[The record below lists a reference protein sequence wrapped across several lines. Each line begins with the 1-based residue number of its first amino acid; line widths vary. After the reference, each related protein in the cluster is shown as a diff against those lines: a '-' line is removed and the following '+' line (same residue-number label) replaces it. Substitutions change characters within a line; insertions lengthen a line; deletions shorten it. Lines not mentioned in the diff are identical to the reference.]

1 MLIDPFQRK
10 ISYIRVSVT
19 DRCDFRCVYCMSE
32 DMEFLPKKDVL
43 SLEELDRLC
52 NAFIDL
58 GVKKLRITGGEPLVR
73 KNIMQLFN
81 TLGKKLRYGLE
92 ELTLTT
98 NGSQL
103 TRYAKNLFDSGV
115 RRINVSLDSLDK
127 NKFKKIT
134 RIGDFDKVI
143 RGIMTAK
150 KAGLKIKINTV
161 ALKGINDNEILD
173 LVNWCGK
180 NKFKK
185 ITRIGELDKVING
198 IMAAKKAGLK
208 IKINT
213 VALKGI
219 NDNEILNLVNWCG
232 ENKFSLTF
240 IEVMPMGEIGE
251 KRSDQYMPLTEVKSL
266 IQTKYSLTEDSLRT
280 GGPAR
285 YVHCHETDQKIGFIT
300 PHTHNF
306 CELCNRVR
314 ITCTGEM
321 YMCLGQQ
328 DKADLKTPLRK
339 SENDQTLKNVI
350 YEAISRK
357 PKGHDFVIDRKE
369 NEQFVPRHM
378 NVTGG

>member
-1 MLIDPFQRK
+1 
-10 ISYIRVSVT
+10 
-19 DRCDFRCVYCMSE
+19 MSE

-52 NAFIDL
+52 NTFIDL

-73 KNIMQLFN
+73 KNIMQLFSN
-81 TLGKKLRYGLE
+81 IGKKLGNGLE

-103 TRYAKNLFDSGV
+103 DRYAKDLFDNGV
-115 RRINVSLDSLDK
+115 RRINVSLDSLEK

-134 RIGDFDKVI
+134 RIGD
-143 RGIMTAK
+143 
-150 KAGLKIKINTV
+150 
-161 ALKGINDNEILD
+161 
-173 LVNWCGK
+173 
-180 NKFKK
+180 
-185 ITRIGELDKVING
+185 LDKVING

-213 VALKGI
+213 VALKEI

-240 IEVMPMGEIGE
+240 IEVMPMGAIGE
-251 KRSDQYMPLTEVKSL
+251 KRADQYMPLTEVKSL
-266 IQTKYSLTEDSLRT
+266 IQTKYSITEDSLRT

-339 SENDQTLKNVI
+339 SENDQLLKDVI

-357 PKGHDFVIDRKE
+357 PKGHDFVIERKE

>member
-1 MLIDPFQRK
+1 MLIDPFKRK
-10 ISYIRVSVT
+10 ISYVRVSVT
-19 DRCDFRCVYCMSE
+19 DRCDFRCTYCMSE

-52 NAFIDL
+52 NTFIDL

-73 KNIMQLFN
+73 KNIMQLFSN
-81 TLGKKLRYGLE
+81 LGKKLGQGLE

-103 TRYAKNLFDSGV
+103 DRYAKDLFENGV
-115 RRINVSLDSLDK
+115 RRINVSLDSLEK

-134 RIGDFDKVI
+134 RIGD
-143 RGIMTAK
+143 
-150 KAGLKIKINTV
+150 
-161 ALKGINDNEILD
+161 
-173 LVNWCGK
+173 
-180 NKFKK
+180 
-185 ITRIGELDKVING
+185 LDKVING
-198 IMAAKKAGLK
+198 IMVAKKVGLK

-251 KRSDQYMPLTEVKSL
+251 KRADQYMPLTEVKSL

-339 SENDQTLKNVI
+339 SENDQLLKQVI

-357 PKGHDFVIDRKE
+357 PKGHDFVIERKE

>member
-1 MLIDPFQRK
+1 MLIDPFKRK
-10 ISYIRVSVT
+10 ISYVRVSVT
-19 DRCDFRCVYCMSE
+19 DRCDFRCTYCMSE

-52 NAFIDL
+52 NTFIDL

-73 KNIMQLFN
+73 KNIMQLFSN
-81 TLGKKLRYGLE
+81 LGKKLGQGLE

-103 TRYAKNLFDSGV
+103 DRYAKDLFENGV
-115 RRINVSLDSLDK
+115 RRINVSLDSLEK
-127 NKFKKIT
+127 KKFKKIT
-134 RIGDFDKVI
+134 RIGDLDKVI
-143 RGIMTAK
+143 NGIMVAK
-150 KAGLKIKINTV
+150 KAGLKIKIN
-161 ALKGINDNEILD
+161 A
-173 LVNWCGK
+173 
-180 NKFKK
+180 
-185 ITRIGELDKVING
+185 
-198 IMAAKKAGLK
+198 
-208 IKINT
+208 

-339 SENDQTLKNVI
+339 SENDQLLKQVI

-357 PKGHDFVIDRKE
+357 PKGHDFVIERKE

>member
-1 MLIDPFQRK
+1 MLIDPFKRK
-10 ISYIRVSVT
+10 ISYVRVSVT
-19 DRCDFRCVYCMSE
+19 DRCDFRCTYCMSE
-32 DMEFLPKKDVL
+32 DMEFLPKRDVL

-52 NAFIDL
+52 STFIDL

-73 KNIMQLFN
+73 KNIMQLFSN
-81 TLGKKLRYGLE
+81 LGKKLGQGLE

-103 TRYAKNLFDSGV
+103 DRYAKDLFDNGV
-115 RRINVSLDSLDK
+115 RRINVSLDSLEK
-127 NKFKKIT
+127 KKFKNIT
-134 RIGDFDKVI
+134 RIGDLDKVI
-143 RGIMTAK
+143 NGIMVAK

-161 ALKGINDNEILD
+161 ALKGINN
-173 LVNWCGK
+173 
-180 NKFKK
+180 
-185 ITRIGELDKVING
+185 
-198 IMAAKKAGLK
+198 
-208 IKINT
+208 
-213 VALKGI
+213 
-219 NDNEILNLVNWCG
+219 NEILNLVNWCG
-232 ENKFSLTF
+232 ENKFALTF

-251 KRSDQYMPLTEVKSL
+251 KRADQYMPLTEVKSL
-266 IQTKYSLTEDSLRT
+266 IQTRYSLTEDSLRT

-339 SENDQTLKNVI
+339 SENNQSLKDVI

-357 PKGHDFVIDRKE
+357 PKGHDFVIERKE

>member
-1 MLIDPFQRK
+1 MLIDSFQRK

-19 DRCDFRCVYCMSE
+19 DRCDFRCTYCMSE
-32 DMEFLPKKDVL
+32 DMEFLPKKDIL

-52 NAFIDL
+52 NTFIDL

-81 TLGKKLRYGLE
+81 NLGKKLGKGLE

-103 TRYAKNLFDSGV
+103 ERYAKDLFNAGV
-115 RRINVSLDSLDK
+115 RRVNISLDSLDK
-127 NKFKKIT
+127 NKFKNIT
-134 RIGDFDKVI
+134 RNGDFDKVI
-143 RGIMTAK
+143 KGIMAAK
-150 KAGLKIKINTV
+150 KVGLKIKINTV
-161 ALKGINDNEILD
+161 ALKGINDDEIL
-173 LVNWCGK
+173 K
-180 NKFKK
+180 
-185 ITRIGELDKVING
+185 
-198 IMAAKKAGLK
+198 
-208 IKINT
+208 
-213 VALKGI
+213 
-219 NDNEILNLVNWCG
+219 LVNWCG

-251 KRSDQYMPLTEVKSL
+251 KRVDQYMPLTEVKSL
-266 IQTKYSLTEDSLRT
+266 IQKKYSITNDSLRT
-280 GGPAR
+280 AGPAR

-314 ITCTGEM
+314 VTCTGKM

-328 DKADLKTPLRK
+328 DKADLKKPLRK
-339 SENDQTLKNVI
+339 SENNQLLKEAI

-357 PKGHDFVIDRKE
+357 PKGHDFVIERKE
-369 NEQFVPRHM
+369 NENFVPRHM

>member
-10 ISYIRVSVT
+10 ISYVRVSVT
-19 DRCDFRCVYCMSE
+19 DRCDFRCTYCMSE

-52 NAFIDL
+52 NTFIDL

-73 KNIMQLFN
+73 KNIMQLFSN
-81 TLGKKLRYGLE
+81 LGKKLDQGLE

-103 TRYAKNLFDSGV
+103 DRYAKDLFETGV
-115 RRINVSLDSLDK
+115 RRINVSLDSLEK

-134 RIGDFDKVI
+134 RIGDLDKVI
-143 RGIMTAK
+143 NGIMVAK
-150 KAGLKIKINTV
+150 KAGLKIKIN
-161 ALKGINDNEILD
+161 A
-173 LVNWCGK
+173 
-180 NKFKK
+180 
-185 ITRIGELDKVING
+185 
-198 IMAAKKAGLK
+198 
-208 IKINT
+208 

-232 ENKFSLTF
+232 ENKFALTF

-251 KRSDQYMPLTEVKSL
+251 KRVDQYMPLTEVKSL
-266 IQTKYSLTEDSLRT
+266 IQTRYSITEDPLRT

-314 ITCTGEM
+314 VTCTGEM

-339 SENDQTLKNVI
+339 SENDQLLKDVI

-357 PKGHDFVIDRKE
+357 PKGHDFVIERKE

>member
-1 MLIDPFQRK
+1 MLIDSFERK
-10 ISYIRVSVT
+10 ISYLRVSVT
-19 DRCDFRCVYCMSE
+19 DRCDFRCTYCMAE

-52 NAFIDL
+52 STFINL

-81 TLGKKLRYGLE
+81 SLGSKLGKGLD

-103 TRYAKNLFDSGV
+103 DKYAEDLFKSGV
-115 RRINVSLDSLDK
+115 RRINVSLDSLDAS
-127 NKFKKIT
+127 KFKKIT
-134 RIGDFDKVI
+134 RIGNLKKVFT
-143 RGIMTAK
+143 GIA
-150 KAGLKIKINTV
+150 
-161 ALKGINDNEILD
+161 
-173 LVNWCGK
+173 
-180 NKFKK
+180 
-185 ITRIGELDKVING
+185 
-198 IMAAKKAGLK
+198 AAKKAGLK

-219 NDNEILNLVNWCG
+219 NNDEILSLVNWCG

-251 KRSDQYMPLTEVKSL
+251 QRINQYMPLTEVKSL
-266 IQTKYSLTEDSLRT
+266 IQTKYSITKDTLRT
-280 GGPAR
+280 AGPAT
-285 YVHCHETDQKIGFIT
+285 YMHCHETDQKIGFIT
-300 PHTHNF
+300 PNTHNF

-314 ITCTGEM
+314 VTCTGEM

-328 DKADLKTPLRK
+328 DKADLKIPLRK
-339 SENDQTLKNVI
+339 SENNQILKNAI

-357 PKGHDFVIDRKE
+357 PKGHDFIIDRKKE
-369 NEQFVPRHM
+369 EKFVPRHM

>member
-1 MLIDPFQRK
+1 MLIDPFKRK
-10 ISYIRVSVT
+10 ISYVRVSVT
-19 DRCDFRCVYCMSE
+19 DRCDFRCTYCMSE

-52 NAFIDL
+52 STFIDL

-73 KNIMQLFN
+73 KNIMQLFSN
-81 TLGKKLRYGLE
+81 LGKKLGHGLE

-103 TRYAKNLFDSGV
+103 HRYAKDLFDNGV
-115 RRINVSLDSLDK
+115 KRINVSLDSLEK

-134 RIGDFDKVI
+134 RVGD
-143 RGIMTAK
+143 
-150 KAGLKIKINTV
+150 
-161 ALKGINDNEILD
+161 
-173 LVNWCGK
+173 
-180 NKFKK
+180 
-185 ITRIGELDKVING
+185 LDKVING
-198 IMAAKKAGLK
+198 IMVAKEAGLK

-240 IEVMPMGEIGE
+240 IEVMPMGAIGE
-251 KRSDQYMPLTEVKSL
+251 KRADQYMPLTEVKSL

-339 SENDQTLKNVI
+339 SENDQLLKDVI

-357 PKGHDFVIDRKE
+357 PKGHDFVIERKE

>member
-1 MLIDPFQRK
+1 MLIDPFKRK
-10 ISYIRVSVT
+10 ISYVRVSVT
-19 DRCDFRCVYCMSE
+19 DRCDFRCTYCMSE
-32 DMEFLPKKDVL
+32 DMDFLPKKDVL

-52 NAFIDL
+52 NTFIDL

-73 KNIMQLFN
+73 KNIMQLFSN
-81 TLGKKLRYGLE
+81 LGKKLGQGLE

-103 TRYAKNLFDSGV
+103 DRYAKDLFENGV
-115 RRINVSLDSLDK
+115 RRINVSLDSLEK

-134 RIGDFDKVI
+134 RIGDLDKVI
-143 RGIMTAK
+143 NGIMVAK
-150 KAGLKIKINTV
+150 KAGLKIKIN
-161 ALKGINDNEILD
+161 A
-173 LVNWCGK
+173 
-180 NKFKK
+180 
-185 ITRIGELDKVING
+185 
-198 IMAAKKAGLK
+198 
-208 IKINT
+208 

-251 KRSDQYMPLTEVKSL
+251 KRADQYMPLTEVKSL

-339 SENDQTLKNVI
+339 SENDQLLKDVI

-357 PKGHDFVIDRKE
+357 PKGHDFVIERKE

>member
-1 MLIDPFQRK
+1 MLIDPFKRK
-10 ISYIRVSVT
+10 ISYVRVSVT
-19 DRCDFRCVYCMSE
+19 DRCDFRCTYCMSE
-32 DMEFLPKKDVL
+32 DMDFLPKKDVL

-52 NAFIDL
+52 NTFIDL

-73 KNIMQLFN
+73 KNIMQLFSN
-81 TLGKKLRYGLE
+81 LGKKLGQGLE

-103 TRYAKNLFDSGV
+103 DRYAKDLFDNGV
-115 RRINVSLDSLDK
+115 RRINVSLDSLEK

-134 RIGDFDKVI
+134 RNGDLDKVI
-143 RGIMTAK
+143 NGIMVAK

-161 ALKGINDNEILD
+161 ALKE
-173 LVNWCGK
+173 
-180 NKFKK
+180 
-185 ITRIGELDKVING
+185 
-198 IMAAKKAGLK
+198 
-208 IKINT
+208 
-213 VALKGI
+213 I

-339 SENDQTLKNVI
+339 SENNQLLKDVI

-357 PKGHDFVIDRKE
+357 PKGHDFVIERKE

>member
-10 ISYIRVSVT
+10 ISYVRVSVT
-19 DRCDFRCVYCMSE
+19 DRCDFRCTYCMSE
-32 DMEFLPKKDVL
+32 DMDFLPKKDVL

-52 NAFIDL
+52 NTFIDL

-73 KNIMQLFN
+73 KNIMQLFSN
-81 TLGKKLRYGLE
+81 LGKKLGHGLE

-103 TRYAKNLFDSGV
+103 GRYAKDLFHNGV
-115 RRINVSLDSLDK
+115 RRINVSLDSLEK

-134 RIGDFDKVI
+134 RNGD
-143 RGIMTAK
+143 
-150 KAGLKIKINTV
+150 
-161 ALKGINDNEILD
+161 
-173 LVNWCGK
+173 
-180 NKFKK
+180 
-185 ITRIGELDKVING
+185 LDKVING
-198 IMAAKKAGLK
+198 IMVAKKAGLK

-240 IEVMPMGEIGE
+240 IEVMPMGEIGI
-251 KRSDQYMPLTEVKSL
+251 KRADQYMPLTEVKKL
-266 IQTKYSLTEDSLRT
+266 IQTKYSITDDPLRT

-314 ITCTGEM
+314 ITCTGVM

-339 SENDQTLKNVI
+339 SENNQLLKNAI

-357 PKGHDFVIDRKE
+357 PKGHDFVIERKE
-369 NEQFVPRHM
+369 NEKFVPRHM

>member
-1 MLIDPFQRK
+1 VANREFLWFNLFMLIDPFQRK
-10 ISYIRVSVT
+10 ISYVRVSVT
-19 DRCDFRCVYCMSE
+19 DRCDFRCTYCMSE
-32 DMEFLPKKDVL
+32 DMKFLPKKDVL

-52 NAFIDL
+52 NTFIDL

-73 KNIMQLFN
+73 KNIMKLFSN
-81 TLGKKLRYGLE
+81 LGKKLGHGLE

-103 TRYAKNLFDSGV
+103 GRYAKDLFDTGV
-115 RRINVSLDSLDK
+115 RRINVSLDSLEK

-134 RIGDFDKVI
+134 RIGD
-143 RGIMTAK
+143 
-150 KAGLKIKINTV
+150 
-161 ALKGINDNEILD
+161 
-173 LVNWCGK
+173 
-180 NKFKK
+180 
-185 ITRIGELDKVING
+185 LDKVING
-198 IMAAKKAGLK
+198 IMVAKKAGLK
-208 IKINT
+208 LKINT
-213 VALKGI
+213 VALKKI

-240 IEVMPMGEIGE
+240 IEVMPMGAIGE
-251 KRSDQYMPLTEVKSL
+251 KRADQYMPLTEVKSL
-266 IQTKYSLTEDSLRT
+266 IQTKYSITEDSLRT

-306 CELCNRVR
+306 CEMCNRVR

-328 DKADLKTPLRK
+328 DKADLKTPLRMN
-339 SENDQTLKNVI
+339 ENNQLLKNAI

-357 PKGHDFVIDRKE
+357 PKGLDFVIERRQDEK
-369 NEQFVPRHM
+369 FVPRHM

>member
-10 ISYIRVSVT
+10 ISYVRVSVT
-19 DRCDFRCVYCMSE
+19 DRCDFRCTYCMSE

-52 NAFIDL
+52 NTFIDL

-73 KNIMQLFN
+73 KNIMQLFSN
-81 TLGKKLRYGLE
+81 LGKKLGHGLE

-103 TRYAKNLFDSGV
+103 DRYAKDLFDNGV
-115 RRINVSLDSLDK
+115 RRINVSLDSLEK

-134 RIGDFDKVI
+134 RIGDLDKVI
-143 RGIMTAK
+143 NGIMVAK
-150 KAGLKIKINTV
+150 KAGLKIKIN
-161 ALKGINDNEILD
+161 A
-173 LVNWCGK
+173 
-180 NKFKK
+180 
-185 ITRIGELDKVING
+185 
-198 IMAAKKAGLK
+198 
-208 IKINT
+208 

-251 KRSDQYMPLTEVKSL
+251 KRADQYMPLTEVKSL

-339 SENDQTLKNVI
+339 SENDQLLKDVI

-357 PKGHDFVIDRKE
+357 PKGHDFVIERRQDEK
-369 NEQFVPRHM
+369 FVPRHM

>member
-1 MLIDPFQRK
+1 MLIDPFKRK
-10 ISYIRVSVT
+10 ISYVRVSVT
-19 DRCDFRCVYCMSE
+19 DRCDFRCTYCMSE
-32 DMEFLPKKDVL
+32 NMEFLPKKDVL

-52 NAFIDL
+52 NTFIDL

-73 KNIMQLFN
+73 KNIMQLFSN
-81 TLGKKLRYGLE
+81 LGKKLGQGLE

-103 TRYAKNLFDSGV
+103 DRYAKDLFENGV
-115 RRINVSLDSLDK
+115 RRINVSLDSLEK

-134 RIGDFDKVI
+134 RIGDLDKVI
-143 RGIMTAK
+143 NGIMVAK
-150 KAGLKIKINTV
+150 KAGLKIKIN
-161 ALKGINDNEILD
+161 A
-173 LVNWCGK
+173 
-180 NKFKK
+180 
-185 ITRIGELDKVING
+185 
-198 IMAAKKAGLK
+198 
-208 IKINT
+208 

-251 KRSDQYMPLTEVKSL
+251 KRADQYMPLTEVKSL

-339 SENDQTLKNVI
+339 SENNQLLKDVI

-357 PKGHDFVIDRKE
+357 PKGHDFVVERKE

>member
-10 ISYIRVSVT
+10 ISYVRVSVT
-19 DRCDFRCVYCMSE
+19 DRCDFRCTYCMSE
-32 DMEFLPKKDVL
+32 DMDFLPKKDVL

-52 NAFIDL
+52 NTFIDL

-73 KNIMQLFN
+73 KNIMQLFSN
-81 TLGKKLRYGLE
+81 LGKKLGQGLE

-103 TRYAKNLFDSGV
+103 DRYAKNLFENGV
-115 RRINVSLDSLDK
+115 RRINVSLDSLEK

-134 RIGDFDKVI
+134 RIGDLDKVI
-143 RGIMTAK
+143 NGIMVAK
-150 KAGLKIKINTV
+150 KAGLKIKIN
-161 ALKGINDNEILD
+161 A
-173 LVNWCGK
+173 
-180 NKFKK
+180 
-185 ITRIGELDKVING
+185 
-198 IMAAKKAGLK
+198 
-208 IKINT
+208 

-251 KRSDQYMPLTEVKSL
+251 KRVDQYMPLTEVKSL
-266 IQTKYSLTEDSLRT
+266 IQTKYSITEDPLRT

-328 DKADLKTPLRK
+328 DKADLKSPLRK
-339 SENDQTLKNVI
+339 SENDQLLKDVI

-357 PKGHDFVIDRKE
+357 PKGHDFVIERNE

>member
-10 ISYIRVSVT
+10 ISYVRVSVT
-19 DRCDFRCVYCMSE
+19 DRCDFRCIYCMSE

-52 NAFIDL
+52 NTFIDL

-73 KNIMQLFN
+73 KNITYLFKS
-81 TLGKKLRYGLE
+81 LGKKLNKGLE

-103 TRYAKNLFDSGV
+103 TRYAKDLLNSGV
-115 RRINVSLDSLDK
+115 RRINISLDSLDK
-127 NKFKKIT
+127 NKFKRIT
-134 RIGDFDKVI
+134 RIGNFDQVI
-143 RGIMTAK
+143 QGIMAAK
-150 KAGLKIKINTV
+150 IAGLKIKINTV

-173 LVNWCGK
+173 LVH
-180 NKFKK
+180 
-185 ITRIGELDKVING
+185 
-198 IMAAKKAGLK
+198 
-208 IKINT
+208 
-213 VALKGI
+213 
-219 NDNEILNLVNWCG
+219 WCG
-232 ENKFSLTF
+232 ENKFALTF

-251 KRSDQYMPLTEVKSL
+251 KRASQYMPLTEVKSL
-266 IQTKYSLTEDSLRT
+266 IQTKYSIADDPLRT

-314 ITCTGEM
+314 ITCTGVM

-339 SENDQTLKNVI
+339 SENNQLLKNAI

-357 PKGHDFVIDRKE
+357 PKGHDFVIERKQDE
-369 NEQFVPRHM
+369 KFVPRHM

>member
-1 MLIDPFQRK
+1 MLIDPFKRK
-10 ISYIRVSVT
+10 ISYVRVSVT
-19 DRCDFRCVYCMSE
+19 DRCDFRCTYCMSE
-32 DMEFLPKKDVL
+32 DMEFLPKRDVL

-52 NAFIDL
+52 STFIDL

-73 KNIMQLFN
+73 KNIMQLFSN
-81 TLGKKLRYGLE
+81 LGKKLGQGLE

-103 TRYAKNLFDSGV
+103 DRYAKDLFHNGV
-115 RRINVSLDSLDK
+115 RRINVSLDSLEK

-134 RIGDFDKVI
+134 RNGD
-143 RGIMTAK
+143 
-150 KAGLKIKINTV
+150 
-161 ALKGINDNEILD
+161 
-173 LVNWCGK
+173 
-180 NKFKK
+180 
-185 ITRIGELDKVING
+185 LDKVING
-198 IMAAKKAGLK
+198 IMVAKKVGLK

-314 ITCTGEM
+314 FTCTGAM
-321 YMCLGQQ
+321 YLCLGQQ

-339 SENDQTLKNVI
+339 SENDQLQKNVI

-357 PKGHDFVIDRKE
+357 PKGHDFVIERLD

>member
-1 MLIDPFQRK
+1 VANREFLWFNLFMLIDPFQRK
-10 ISYIRVSVT
+10 ISYVRVSVT
-19 DRCDFRCVYCMSE
+19 DRCDFRCSYCMSE
-32 DMEFLPKKDVL
+32 DMNFLPKKDVL

-52 NAFIDL
+52 NTFIDL

-73 KNIMQLFN
+73 KNIMQLFSN
-81 TLGKKLRYGLE
+81 LGKKLGHGLE

-103 TRYAKNLFDSGV
+103 DRYAKDLFDNGV
-115 RRINVSLDSLDK
+115 RRINVSLDSLEK

-134 RIGDFDKVI
+134 RIGDLDKVI
-143 RGIMTAK
+143 NGIMVAK

-161 ALKGINDNEILD
+161 ALKE
-173 LVNWCGK
+173 
-180 NKFKK
+180 
-185 ITRIGELDKVING
+185 
-198 IMAAKKAGLK
+198 
-208 IKINT
+208 
-213 VALKGI
+213 I

-266 IQTKYSLTEDSLRT
+266 IQTKYSLTEDTLRT

-339 SENDQTLKNVI
+339 SENDQLLKDVI

-357 PKGHDFVIDRKE
+357 PKGHDFVIERKE
-369 NEQFVPRHM
+369 KE
-378 NVTGG
+378 

>member
-1 MLIDPFQRK
+1 MLIDPFKRK
-10 ISYIRVSVT
+10 ISYVRVSVT
-19 DRCDFRCVYCMSE
+19 DRCDFRCTYCMSE

-52 NAFIDL
+52 NTFIDL

-73 KNIMQLFN
+73 KNIMQLFSN
-81 TLGKKLRYGLE
+81 LGKKLGQGLE

-103 TRYAKNLFDSGV
+103 DRYAKDLFHNGV
-115 RRINVSLDSLDK
+115 RRINVSLDSLEK

-134 RIGDFDKVI
+134 RIGDLDKVI
-143 RGIMTAK
+143 NGIMVAK

-161 ALKGINDNEILD
+161 ALK
-173 LVNWCGK
+173 K
-180 NKFKK
+180 
-185 ITRIGELDKVING
+185 
-198 IMAAKKAGLK
+198 
-208 IKINT
+208 
-213 VALKGI
+213 I

-240 IEVMPMGEIGE
+240 IEVMPMGAIGE
-251 KRSDQYMPLTEVKSL
+251 KRADQYMPLTEVKSL
-266 IQTKYSLTEDSLRT
+266 IQTKYSITEDSLRS

-339 SENDQTLKNVI
+339 SENNQLLNDAI

-357 PKGHDFVIDRKE
+357 PKGHDFVIERKE
-369 NEQFVPRHM
+369 NEQFVPRYM

>member
-10 ISYIRVSVT
+10 ISYVRVSVT
-19 DRCDFRCVYCMSE
+19 DRCDFRCTYCMSE
-32 DMEFLPKKDVL
+32 DMEFLPKKDIL

-52 NAFIDL
+52 NTFIDL

-73 KNIMQLFN
+73 KNIMQLFSN
-81 TLGKKLRYGLE
+81 LGKKLGQGLE

-103 TRYAKNLFDSGV
+103 DRYAKDLFDNGV
-115 RRINVSLDSLDK
+115 RRINVSLDSLEK
-127 NKFKKIT
+127 NKFRKIT
-134 RIGDFDKVI
+134 RIGD
-143 RGIMTAK
+143 
-150 KAGLKIKINTV
+150 
-161 ALKGINDNEILD
+161 
-173 LVNWCGK
+173 
-180 NKFKK
+180 
-185 ITRIGELDKVING
+185 LDKVING

-213 VALKGI
+213 VALKEI

-251 KRSDQYMPLTEVKSL
+251 KRADQYMPLTEVKSL
-266 IQTKYSLTEDSLRT
+266 IQTKYSITEDSFRT

-339 SENDQTLKNVI
+339 SENDQLLKDVM
-350 YEAISRK
+350 YKAISRK
-357 PKGHDFVIDRKE
+357 PKGHDFVIERKE

>member
-1 MLIDPFQRK
+1 MLIDPFKRK
-10 ISYIRVSVT
+10 ISYVRVSVT
-19 DRCDFRCVYCMSE
+19 DRCDFRCTYCMSE

-52 NAFIDL
+52 DTFIDL

-73 KNIMQLFN
+73 KNIMHLFKS
-81 TLGKKLRYGLE
+81 LGKKLGKGLE

-103 TRYAKNLFDSGV
+103 TRYSKDLFDSGI
-115 RRINVSLDSLDK
+115 RRINISLDSLDK
-127 NKFKKIT
+127 NKFKRIT

-143 RGIMTAK
+143 QGIMVAK

-161 ALKGINDNEILD
+161 ALKGVNDNEVLD
-173 LVNWCGK
+173 LVH
-180 NKFKK
+180 
-185 ITRIGELDKVING
+185 
-198 IMAAKKAGLK
+198 
-208 IKINT
+208 
-213 VALKGI
+213 
-219 NDNEILNLVNWCG
+219 WCG
-232 ENKFSLTF
+232 ENKFALTF

-251 KRSDQYMPLTEVKSL
+251 KRADQYMPLTDVRNL
-266 IQTKYSLTEDSLRT
+266 IQTKYSLTEDPLRT

-306 CELCNRVR
+306 CEMCNRVR

-339 SENDQTLKNVI
+339 NENNQLLKNAI

-357 PKGHDFVIDRKE
+357 PKGHDFVIERKQDE
-369 NEQFVPRHM
+369 KFVPRHM

>member
-1 MLIDPFQRK
+1 MLIDPFKRK
-10 ISYIRVSVT
+10 ISYVRVSVT
-19 DRCDFRCVYCMSE
+19 DRCDFRCTYCMSE

-52 NAFIDL
+52 NTFIDL

-73 KNIMQLFN
+73 KNIMQLFSN
-81 TLGKKLRYGLE
+81 LGKKLGHGLE

-98 NGSQL
+98 NGSL
-103 TRYAKNLFDSGV
+103 LDRYAKDLFHNGV

-127 NKFKKIT
+127 DKFKKIT
-134 RIGDFDKVI
+134 RIGDLDKVVS
-143 RGIMTAK
+143 GIMATK

-161 ALKGINDNEILD
+161 ALKE
-173 LVNWCGK
+173 
-180 NKFKK
+180 
-185 ITRIGELDKVING
+185 
-198 IMAAKKAGLK
+198 
-208 IKINT
+208 
-213 VALKGI
+213 I

-240 IEVMPMGEIGE
+240 IEVMPMGAIGE

-300 PHTHNF
+300 PLTHNF

-339 SENDQTLKNVI
+339 SENNQLLKDVI

-357 PKGHDFVIDRKE
+357 PKGHDFVIERKE

>member
-10 ISYIRVSVT
+10 ISYVRVSVT

-52 NAFIDL
+52 NTFIDL

-73 KNIMQLFN
+73 KNIMYLFKS
-81 TLGKKLRYGLE
+81 LGKKLGKGLE

-103 TRYAKNLFDSGV
+103 TRDSKNLFDSGI
-115 RRINVSLDSLDK
+115 RRINISLDSLNK

-143 RGIMTAK
+143 Q
-150 KAGLKIKINTV
+150 
-161 ALKGINDNEILD
+161 
-173 LVNWCGK
+173 
-180 NKFKK
+180 
-185 ITRIGELDKVING
+185 G
-198 IMAAKKAGLK
+198 IMAANKAGLK

-251 KRSDQYMPLTEVKSL
+251 
-266 IQTKYSLTEDSLRT
+266 
-280 GGPAR
+280 
-285 YVHCHETDQKIGFIT
+285 
-300 PHTHNF
+300 
-306 CELCNRVR
+306 
-314 ITCTGEM
+314 
-321 YMCLGQQ
+321 
-328 DKADLKTPLRK
+328 
-339 SENDQTLKNVI
+339 
-350 YEAISRK
+350 
-357 PKGHDFVIDRKE
+357 
-369 NEQFVPRHM
+369 
-378 NVTGG
+378 

>member
-10 ISYIRVSVT
+10 ISYVRVSVT
-19 DRCDFRCVYCMSE
+19 DRCDFRCTYCMSE
-32 DMEFLPKKDVL
+32 DMDFLPKKDVL

-52 NAFIDL
+52 NTFIDL

-73 KNIMQLFN
+73 KNIMQLFSN
-81 TLGKKLRYGLE
+81 LGKKLGQGLE

-103 TRYAKNLFDSGV
+103 DRYAKDLFHNGV
-115 RRINVSLDSLDK
+115 RRINVSLDSLEK

-134 RIGDFDKVI
+134 RNGDLDKVI
-143 RGIMTAK
+143 NGIMVAK
-150 KAGLKIKINTV
+150 KAGLKIKIN
-161 ALKGINDNEILD
+161 A
-173 LVNWCGK
+173 
-180 NKFKK
+180 
-185 ITRIGELDKVING
+185 
-198 IMAAKKAGLK
+198 
-208 IKINT
+208 

-251 KRSDQYMPLTEVKSL
+251 KRSDQYMPLTDVKSL
-266 IQTKYSLTEDSLRT
+266 IQTKYSITEDSLRT

-328 DKADLKTPLRK
+328 DKADLKSPLRK
-339 SENDQTLKNVI
+339 SENDQLLKQVI

-357 PKGHDFVIDRKE
+357 PKGHDFVIERKE
-369 NEQFVPRHM
+369 NEQFVPRQM

>member
-10 ISYIRVSVT
+10 ISYVRVSVT
-19 DRCDFRCVYCMSE
+19 DRCDFRCTYCMSE

-52 NAFIDL
+52 NTFIDL

-73 KNIMQLFN
+73 KNIIQLFSN
-81 TLGKKLRYGLE
+81 LGKKLGHGLE

-103 TRYAKNLFDSGV
+103 GRYAKDLFDTGV
-115 RRINVSLDSLDK
+115 RRINVSLDSLEK

-134 RIGDFDKVI
+134 RIGD
-143 RGIMTAK
+143 
-150 KAGLKIKINTV
+150 
-161 ALKGINDNEILD
+161 
-173 LVNWCGK
+173 
-180 NKFKK
+180 
-185 ITRIGELDKVING
+185 LDKVING

-213 VALKGI
+213 VALKEI

-251 KRSDQYMPLTEVKSL
+251 KRADQYLPLTDVRNL
-266 IQTKYSLTEDSLRT
+266 IQTKYSLTEDPLRT

-285 YVHCHETDQKIGFIT
+285 YVHCHETDQKVGFIT

-306 CELCNRVR
+306 CEMCNRVR

-339 SENDQTLKNVI
+339 SENNQLLKNAI

-357 PKGHDFVIDRKE
+357 PKGHDFVIERKQDE
-369 NEQFVPRHM
+369 KFVPRHM

>member
-10 ISYIRVSVT
+10 ISYVRVSVT
-19 DRCDFRCVYCMSE
+19 DRCDFRCTYCMSE
-32 DMEFLPKKDVL
+32 DMDFLPKKDVL

-52 NAFIDL
+52 NTFIDL

-73 KNIMQLFN
+73 KNIMQLFSN
-81 TLGKKLRYGLE
+81 LGKKLGQGLE

-103 TRYAKNLFDSGV
+103 DRYAKDLFDSGV
-115 RRINVSLDSLDK
+115 RRINVSLDSLEK
-127 NKFKKIT
+127 KKFKKIT
-134 RIGDFDKVI
+134 RNGD
-143 RGIMTAK
+143 
-150 KAGLKIKINTV
+150 
-161 ALKGINDNEILD
+161 
-173 LVNWCGK
+173 
-180 NKFKK
+180 
-185 ITRIGELDKVING
+185 LDKVING

-213 VALKGI
+213 VALKEI

-266 IQTKYSLTEDSLRT
+266 IQTKYSLTKDSLRT
-280 GGPAR
+280 GGPAT

-339 SENDQTLKNVI
+339 SENDQLLQHVI

-357 PKGHDFVIDRKE
+357 PKGHDFVIERKE